1 MNKIAF
7 VLIASIALSG
17 CSLFK
22 TKLVTQAYMPEAPEI
37 LLRAPKELHTI
48 KQDNLTITPNSVT
61 VEAPKK

>member
-1 MNKIAF
+1 MKKIAF
-7 VLIASIALSG
+7 ILVASLTLSG

-48 KQDNLTITPNSVT
+48 KQNNLTITDKTVT